1 METLTLSIM
10 KLVYE
15 ATYISNHIDLKS
27 YRQSNP
33 EGLKSFTSQELY
45 YQFDTTRFIYMVSYG
60 VVVFS
65 NFSEEE
71 TSFFLSKIQMH
82 TSILE
87 KEPMRDSLK
96 VDFIENGPMH
106 IGFDE
111 ISVGRFDHDV
121 NKTIMLNLAQSV
133 TLDNYDNVTQKL
145 LGAIKSY
152 TGFMRAKGKINLNSK
167 NTLKFIGETLETKN
181 NIAQNLYIL
190 DTPEMMWED
199 EYLDKLH
206 KGLVN
211 HFELN
216 QRYRAIGSTLKI
228 IEDNLMVFISYNNH
242 RESSKLEWIIIIL
255 IVIEVLD
262 TFISKIW

>member
-1 METLTLSIM
+1 MELFY
-10 KLVYE
+10 KACYV
-15 ATYISNHIDLKS
+15 SNHLDLKAF
-27 YRQSNP
+27 RQANS

-45 YQFDTTRFIYMVSYG
+45 YQFDTTRFIYLVSYG

-65 NFSEEE
+65 NFKDEEIE
-71 TSFFLSKIQMH
+71 DYLKDLSGFG
-82 TSILE
+82 TTWE
-87 KEPMRDSLK
+87 KEPLQDSLK
-96 VDFIENGPMH
+96 VHFIENGPMI

-111 ISVGRFDHDV
+111 ISIGRFDHDV

-133 TLDNYDNVTQKL
+133 TLDYYDSVTQKL
-145 LGAIKSY
+145 LGTIKSH
-152 TGFMRAKGKINLNSK
+152 TGFMRAKGRINLSK
-167 NTLKFIGETLETKN
+167 KRALKFIGETLETKN

-190 DTPEMMWED
+190 DIPEMAWED

-206 KGLVN
+206 KGLIN

-216 QRYRAIGSTLKI
+216 QRYRAIGSTIKI
-228 IEDNLMVFISYNNH
+228 MEDNLTIFISYNDH